1 MASPVGTTG
10 PTRFSQM
17 SSPVAASSA
26 WMMLPM
32 LLRYRT
38 PSCTTGAGS
47 FQPPSVIDQIHSSVR
62 SSTLSG
68 VIWSSSL

>member
-1 MASPVGTTG
+1 MASPVGTSG

-32 LLRYRT
+32 LFRYST

-47 FQPPSVIDQIHSSVR
+47 FQPPSVIAHTHSSVS
-62 SSTLSG
+62 SSTLAR
-68 VIWSSSL
+68 VICSSSL